1 MENRAKSKRGA
12 KSWMRSKLP
21 GLQKLRL
28 QLWHQVCAA
37 RQKAPSRNASRYYAV
52 SKVLSTCIFFDEKG
66 LTCMN
71 QHDQGEIDPTD
82 EMLDAAEA
90 GVDAYKGA
98 MSKAA
103 ALSEQIFRMK
113 IVF

>member
-1 MENRAKSKRGA
+1 
-12 KSWMRSKLP
+12 
-21 GLQKLRL
+21 
-28 QLWHQVCAA
+28 
-37 RQKAPSRNASRYYAV
+37 
-52 SKVLSTCIFFDEKG
+52 
-66 LTCMN
+66 MN

-113 IVF
+113 IVFWIKSGVV